1 MRVKRAQNR
10 KVRTKKLFKRAKGF
24 FMARGNTLR
33 QANEAV
39 MKARQNAFVGRK
51 QRKRHFRSLWITR
64 INAAAKL
71 HGLNYSRFMH
81 GLSVAGIDLNRK
93 VLSELAIQDEAAFAE
108 LVQIAKNN
116 LD

>member
-10 KVRTKKLFKRAKGF
+10 KVRTKKLFQRSKGF

-93 VLSELAIQDEAAFAE
+93 VLAELAIHDEAAFQE
-108 LVQIAKNN
+108 LVQIAQNN